1 MTFKEK
7 LAKEHPENIDDCF
20 FGGCKNC
27 QKDYGYSEDHRSA
40 CGGANNEKCKKCWN
54 REIPEE
60 KKEYGMIRERETEYR
75 YINGVPS
82 GDAAKVQIE
91 AVRLAANAT
100 QYLPVETIYAILGIG
115 EYRIEKPE
123 G

>member
-7 LAKEHPENIDDCF
+7 LAKEHPECIKERC
-20 FGGCKNC
+20 FGGCDGC
-27 QKDYGYSEDHRSA
+27 PGTYGYSEDHYIN
-40 CGGANNEKCKKCWN
+40 CGGSSKDKCTKCWN

-60 KKEYGMIRERETEYR
+60 KEEYDMIRARETEYR
-75 YINGVPS
+75 YINGAPS
-82 GDAAKVQIE
+82 GDAARVQIE